1 MELSQ
6 KDTGESPPEA
16 ETGLSVIFC
25 SCFLFWNMDEVCPDL
40 LHALRLE
47 ALVSKKSLG
56 DRILESRMVLSKKTL
71 RELTHLQ
78 ESKVLTALAKP
89 ALLLQVVSTLSM
101 SCC

>member
-40 LHALRLE
+40 LRAPRLDAL
-47 ALVSKKSLG
+47 ASKQSLG
-56 DRILESRMVLSKKTL
+56 HRILESGMDLSKKTL
-71 RELTHLQ
+71 
-78 ESKVLTALAKP
+78 
-89 ALLLQVVSTLSM
+89 
-101 SCC
+101 